1 MQSLIEACCT
11 PKRRDRI
18 QNRIR
23 SNLTQLRKEISK
35 DLTNF
40 WKEHE
45 VTLKLKSILDRLKDK
60 VGETVRRRPP
70 PLSFS
75 LFLSLSFSLFLPLFT
90 TKHQQRQ
97 REQVLNNQKL
107 QVEQSTTADALV
119 KGFIKT
125 RIKSPRASEKIK
137 MSCDLHGYLHDLHMR
152 NRILM
157 VHDQDDECLRVIF
170 AEVML
175 QKFRAFIVK
184 SRPEEETA
192 LSARGMVN
200 DFMEEVKISE
210 SRKSLYDTARV
221 KFRYLQK
228 LHTSRG

>member
-1 MQSLIEACCT
+1 MTCVATSASFNALRTIWNTVAGAGFGKLSEKELERNV
-11 PKRRDRI
+11 PKI
-18 QNRIR
+18 GI
-23 SNLTQLRKEISK
+23 L
-35 DLTNF
+35 
-40 WKEHE
+40 
-45 VTLKLKSILDRLKDK
+45 SIYHCRC
-60 VGETVRRRPP
+60 
-70 PLSFS
+70 
-75 LFLSLSFSLFLPLFT
+75 
-90 TKHQQRQ
+90 
-97 REQVLNNQKL
+97 
-107 QVEQSTTADALV
+107 LV

-137 MSCDLHGYLHDLHMR
+137 MSCDLHGYLHDLHVR

-210 SRKSLYDTARV
+210 SRKSLYDTALV

>member
-107 QVEQSTTADALV
+107 QDPYEA
-119 KGFIKT
+119 
-125 RIKSPRASEKIK
+125 
-137 MSCDLHGYLHDLHMR
+137 
-152 NRILM
+152 
-157 VHDQDDECLRVIF
+157 
-170 AEVML
+170 
-175 QKFRAFIVK
+175 
-184 SRPEEETA
+184 PEDMA
-192 LSARGMVN
+192 KA
-200 DFMEEVKISE
+200 ISE
-210 SRKSLYDTARV
+210 VDYKLLPKLPPLFMYLSLSLSLSLCISLPLFTLKHTTQVLLASLVPSTRV
-221 KFRYLQK
+221 Q
-228 LHTSRG
+228 S